1 VVPARL
7 SRSDISNTAW
17 LARHHR
23 RPPPRRRWN
32 FLSPNAAVT
41 SIPSLPKGF
50 AVIQDYQP
58 AGPLWLSAIIAALPV
73 IVLLV
78 TLGVLRRS
86 AHLSAALALV
96 TALVVALA
104 IYRMPAGLA
113 FDSAAMG
120 IAFGVWNVIW
130 IAFHA
135 VYFHNVTVATGRFET
150 VRSVLAAFSPDRRL
164 QALLIAFAFGAL
176 LEGIAGGGAPVAIT
190 GAMLAALGFPPVK
203 AVVLALL
210 ANTAPVAFGGLGNPL
225 IILGRLTGPILN
237 IKPDDA
243 TALFSAMV
251 GRQLPLLSMIIP
263 GFLVVVLAGWR
274 KMAEVWPA
282 VLTAG
287 LSFAVVQFLVS
298 NYVSASLVDVLAALG
313 SMLALWLLTRV
324 WQPRSV
330 WTFEG
335 GDMTKADGVGT
346 SVRPRGA
353 LYGWAPY
360 IILIAVILLS
370 RIGTIF
376 KNLPAWLDLTKLLQK
391 PNIVFTW
398 PGLHNQVIQTPP
410 ITAKNT
416 PYAAS
421 FTVDW
426 LYSAGS
432 MALIAA
438 IIAGLTMG
446 AGIRKLG
453 EVYVRT
459 IVQMRWALATIM
471 MILGI
476 AFVMNYSGATQT
488 LGLALAT
495 TGVLFPL
502 FSAYIGWLGVF
513 LTGSD
518 ASTNSLFGPMQ
529 VISAQQLGIDP
540 TLAGAT
546 NTSGGVMGK
555 MISPQNLSIGATA
568 IDRTGEE
575 STLLRQTF
583 LWSLAL
589 TAVVGVISL
598 LQAEILTWMIPR

>member
-1 VVPARL
+1 
-7 SRSDISNTAW
+7 
-17 LARHHR
+17 
-23 RPPPRRRWN
+23 
-32 FLSPNAAVT
+32 
-41 SIPSLPKGF
+41 
-50 AVIQDYQP
+50 VIQDYQP
-58 AGPLWLSAIIAALPV
+58 AGPLWLSAIIAGLPV

-86 AHLSAALALV
+86 AHLSALLAL
-96 TALVVALA
+96 TTTLLVA
-104 IYRMPAGLA
+104 IFVYPMPVGLA
-113 FDSAAMG
+113 FNAAAMG

-135 VYFHNVTVATGRFET
+135 VYFHNVTVATGRFDT
-150 VRSVLAAFSPDRRL
+150 VKTVLAGFSPDRRL

-190 GAMLAALGFPPVK
+190 GAMLFALGFPPVK
-203 AVVLALL
+203 AIVLALL

-225 IILGRLTGPILN
+225 IILGRLTGPMLGISQEE
-237 IKPDDA
+237 A
-243 TALFSAMV
+243 TNLFSAMV
-251 GRQLPLLSMIIP
+251 GRQLPFLALIIP
-263 GFLVVVLAGWR
+263 GFLVVVLAGWK
-274 KMAEVWPA
+274 KMTQVWPA

-298 NYVSASLVDVLAALG
+298 NFISPSLVDVLAALAA
-313 SMLALWLLTRV
+313 MVALWILTRF
-324 WQPRSV
+324 WQPKEL
-330 WTFEG
+330 WGFEG
-335 GDMTKADGVGT
+335 ETVEEDKEGVGT
-346 SVRPRGA
+346 QAKPRSA

-360 IILIAVILLS
+360 IILIVVILLS
-370 RIGTIF
+370 RIGTIW
-376 KNLPAWLDLTKLLQK
+376 KSMPAGMNLTTLLQK

-398 PGLHNQVIQTPP
+398 PGLHNEVIQTPP
-410 ITAKNT
+410 ITAKNQ
-416 PYAAS
+416 PYPAS
-421 FTVDW
+421 FTIDW

-438 IIAGLTMG
+438 LIAGLTMG
-446 AGIRKLG
+446 AGIKKLAQ
-453 EVYVRT
+453 VYLQT
-459 IVQMRWALATIM
+459 IIQMRWALATIM

-529 VISAQQLGIDP
+529 VISAQQLGVDP

-568 IDRTGEE
+568 INRSGEE

-583 LWSLAL
+583 LWSLVL
-589 TAVVGVISL
+589 TAIVGVISL
-598 LQAEILTWMIPR
+598 LQAEVLTWMIPTR

>member
-1 VVPARL
+1 M
-7 SRSDISNTAW
+7 
-17 LARHHR
+17 
-23 RPPPRRRWN
+23 
-32 FLSPNAAVT
+32 
-41 SIPSLPKGF
+41 
-50 AVIQDYQP
+50 IQDYQP
-58 AGPLWLSAIIAALPV
+58 AGPLWLSAVIAALPI

-86 AHLSAALALV
+86 AHLSAALALA
-96 TALVVALA
+96 TALVVA
-104 IYRMPAGLA
+104 IVVYPMPVGLA
-113 FDSAAMG
+113 VNSAAMG
-120 IAFGVWNVIW
+120 VAFGVWNVIW

-135 VYFHNVTVATGRFET
+135 VYFHNVTVATGRFDT
-150 VRSVLAAFSPDRRL
+150 VKSVLAGFSPDRRL

-190 GAMLAALGFPPVK
+190 GAMMFALGFPPVK
-203 AVVLALL
+203 AIVLALL

-225 IILGRLTGPILN
+225 IILGRLTGPILGMSA
-237 IKPDDA
+237 DEA
-243 TALFSAMV
+243 THLFSAMV
-251 GRQLPLLSMIIP
+251 GRQLPLLALIIP
-263 GFLVVVLAGWR
+263 GFLIVVLAGWK
-274 KMAEVWPA
+274 KMTQVMPA

-298 NYVSASLVDVLAALG
+298 NYISPSLVDVLAALAA
-313 SMLALWLLTRV
+313 MVALWVLTRL
-324 WQPRSV
+324 WQPKELWGFDGETVKS
-330 WTFEG
+330 
-335 GDMTKADGVGT
+335 KADGVGT
-346 SVRPRGA
+346 QARRHGA

-360 IILIAVILLS
+360 IVLIAVILLS
-370 RIGTIF
+370 RVGTIF
-376 KNLPAWLDLTKLLQK
+376 KGLPSWLDLTKLLQQ

-398 PGLHNQVIQTPP
+398 PGLHNEVIQTPP

-416 PYAAS
+416 PYPAS
-421 FTVDW
+421 FTIDW
-426 LYSAGS
+426 LYSACS
-432 MALIAA
+432 MALISA

-446 AGIRKLG
+446 AGVKKLAQ
-453 EVYVRT
+453 VYLAT

-529 VISAQQLGIDP
+529 VISAQQLGVDP

-555 MISPQNLSIGATA
+555 MISPQNLAIGATA
-568 IDRTGEE
+568 INKTGEE

-598 LQAEILTWMIPR
+598 LQAEVLTWMIPTR